1 MPDLNKSFLQYIAI
15 LNSGSFSWLNSATAF
30 FSQPSNIQDA
40 FADAA
45 ARAQGVLCAVS
56 MLCLGWDANLE
67 RRLSRFF
74 NLQGPV

>member
-15 LNSGSFSWLNSATAF
+15 LDSGSFSWLNSAPVFYST
-30 FSQPSNIQDA
+30 IQDA
-40 FADAA
+40 F

-67 RRLSRFF
+67 RRLPRFF